1 MFSLE
6 FYETKQGKSPA
17 EDFIR
22 AMSAKAKAK
31 FFQIANLLK
40 EHGPEVRMPYSRF
53 LEDGIFEA
61 RVIVGNDSSRVL
73 YFFMEGQRVIFT
85 NGFVKKTQKTPRRE
99 IETAIR
105 YRADY
110 LKKEKTT

>member
-1 MFSLE
+1 MIYLSMEVWRMFSLE

-73 YFFMEGQRVIFT
+73 YFFMEG
-85 NGFVKKTQKTPRRE
+85 
-99 IETAIR
+99 
-105 YRADY
+105 
-110 LKKEKTT
+110 

>member
-1 MFSLE
+1 MADVLSGILRDK
-6 FYETKQGKSPA
+6 TRKIPA

-53 LEDGIFEA
+53 LEDGIFEV

-85 NGFVKKTQKTPRRE
+85 VFFRPKRRTCPLENG
-99 IETAIR
+99 
-105 YRADY
+105 
-110 LKKEKTT
+110 

>member
-110 LKKEKTT
+110 FKKEKTT